1 MFGLEYS
8 WIVHIVIGV
17 LIAIVFDETQGSDL
31 NWLWGLFLFFVMFMY
46 PIVET
51 SAKHGTGWA
60 ILTFL
65 EIILGIYLGIKL
77 FDSKKDS

>member
-77 FDSKKDS
+77 FDQHDNL